1 MKKIILLIVAFLLPI
16 VGMTQEKE
24 KGKFFKDLYKEVFK
38 YATVYVA
45 GEIDNSYQTKYPDYF
60 IRTDPDNLYAIPE
73 VVDETVYH
81 PFDYRVGV
89 GIRKLARFDY
99 EIKQNYINGTENMVG
114 LSAPTA
120 AVRGFEYLLHVEK
133 ERQRSEEFTNSR
145 FFIRH
150 TGKYHIVKVE
160 ARQQGMVDFKYQ
172 SAEVR
177 ARLPIGKKFS
187 ISAGAVYRTHDRPYG
202 YNPVEIW
209 LNETNEDGST
219 ANYWY
224 TLGFDYGYD
233 DWYYTQEDQNGN
245 NTYNWYWTDPDGE
258 IVAYTDQDFRD
269 RVMPGLLNRYNN
281 EIWDSLPSY
290 GEVAPIVGF
299 DFYHYK
305 KKFWMHA
312 YANWILPYHKY
323 VKGDEEFSYLNR
335 DNWGVGGLI
344 EGSDPEQWSDY
355 QGGVIIGWRISKT
368 LGLFIESEYTKFWD
382 SEIYQSSLGLNFRL

>member
-187 ISAGAVYRTHDRPYG
+187 ISAGAIYRTHDRPYG

-335 DNWGVGGLI
+335 NNWGVGGLI
-344 EGSDPEQWSDY
+344 EDSDPEQWSDY